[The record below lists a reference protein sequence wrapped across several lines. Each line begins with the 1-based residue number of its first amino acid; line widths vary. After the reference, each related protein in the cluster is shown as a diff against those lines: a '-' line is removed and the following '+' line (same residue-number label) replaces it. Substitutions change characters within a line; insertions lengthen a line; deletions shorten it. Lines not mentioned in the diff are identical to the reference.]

1 MLVHPLS
8 HALAMLQSLLAC
20 MKIQVLSQKGHV
32 IRRFSALVG
41 WKANP
46 VEFDSVF
53 NRSRHTVAFGSPDIV
68 PIFCGGLSNTHWKSY
83 SHEFEDFATDASFLD
98 DWAFDRF
105 EEFLNESRHNT
116 TLAEQIDGDGLI
128 VFLHLLGCDTNG
140 HAHRPYSDIYLNNI
154 NLVDRGVKSTVK
166 VMEEYFP
173 DGQTSYIFTADHGMS
188 NKGRSPSVSMQ

>member
-1 MLVHPLS
+1 MLFSKARPCIQAKISGLCGVPSVLHPMCS
-8 HALAMLQSLLAC
+8 WAKREPFLL
-20 MKIQVLSQKGHV
+20 KSFVLS
-32 IRRFSALVG
+32 
-41 WKANP
+41 
-46 VEFDSVF
+46 
-53 NRSRHTVAFGSPDIV
+53 
-68 PIFCGGLSNTHWKSY
+68 
-83 SHEFEDFATDASFLD
+83 TDASFLD